1 MKIKD
6 EIVLQGMNQAAA
18 DNIEYITM
26 GAFQTSDKN
35 THGCYIV
42 KWTDNA

>member
-6 EIVLQGMNQAAA
+6 ELVLQGMTQAEA
-18 DNIEYITM
+18 DKIEYNTM

-35 THGCYIV
+35 THGLYSILS
-42 KWTDNA
+42 AAA